1 MKLALA
7 IQTPEVDAQFPFA
20 LLSGSFEEKL
30 EKAAGFGA
38 QGVELITV
46 DPRSLKVESI
56 HMLLQKN
63 GLEASAIASGG
74 LGFAL
79 GINLLHAD
87 PEKAALAKRRLFDL
101 IDFARAVGAPVVT
114 IGGLRGRLAWAGSS
128 GKELLVVIL
137 REAGDY
143 AGKKNIHLA
152 LEPLNR
158 YETDFIYNVKEG
170 LTFIEEVA
178 QPSLG
183 LLLDTYHVNIEES
196 SWSHPF
202 RHALSAGKLFHVHLG
217 DNNRLP
223 PGDGLI
229 DFRAIVMTLREGGY
243 TGYMSAE
250 LLPHPDPDTAAQRTL
265 VYMQSILEK

>member
-1 MKLALA
+1 MKLSLV
-7 IQTPEVDAQFPFA
+7 IQTPEVEAHFPFA

-38 QGVELITV
+38 QGVELLSV

-74 LGFAL
+74 LGMAL
-79 GINLLHAD
+79 GVNLLNPD
-87 PEKAALAKRRLFDL
+87 PEKAALAKHRLVDL
-101 IDFARAVGAPVVT
+101 IDFATAVGAPVVT
-114 IGGLRGRLAWAGSS
+114 VGGLRGRLGWAEGP
-128 GKELLVVIL
+128 GREILIAIL
-137 REAGDY
+137 REISDY
-143 AGKKNIHLA
+143 AGKKNIRLA

-170 LTFIEEVA
+170 LVFIEEVA

-183 LLLDTYHVNIEES
+183 LLVDTFHVNIEES
-196 SWSHPF
+196 SWTQPF
-202 RHALSAGKLFHVHLG
+202 RHALAAGKLFHVHLG

-229 DFRAIVMTLREGGY
+229 DFRAIVVTLREGGY
-243 TGYMSAE
+243 TGFMSAE
-250 LLPHPDPDTAAQRTL
+250 LLPRPDPDTAAQRTL
-265 VYMQSILEK
+265 AYMQSILGK